1 MHDISIANNCGKE
14 YIVTRVVAGARM
26 VDDSHEWMDILIS

>member
-1 MHDISIANNCGKE
+1 MHDISIANICGKE

-26 VDDSHEWMDILIS
+26 VDDSHWRMDILVS